1 MKYYAVIDTN
11 VLVSAMLKWDS
22 PPGHIMELVFNDCIV
37 TVLNDE
43 ILNEYVAVLSR
54 NKFHFPQSVIDDVIN
69 DIISKSIFINA
80 NPIDIEL
87 PDEKDRVF
95 YEIVIEK
102 RSDGD
107 AYLVTG
113 NIRRFPKAPFIVTPR
128 EMLDIILG

>member
-1 MKYYAVIDTN
+1 
-11 VLVSAMLKWDS
+11 
-22 PPGHIMELVFNDCIV
+22 MELVFNDCIV
-37 TVLNDE
+37 PVLNDE

-54 NKFHFPQSVIDDVIN
+54 NKFYFPQSVIDDVIN

-113 NIRRFPKAPFIVTPR
+113 NIRHFPKAPFIVTPR
-128 EMLDIILG
+128 EMLNIILG

>member
-22 PPGHIMELVFNDCIV
+22 HPGHIMELVFNNYIV
-37 TVLNDE
+37 PTLNNE

-54 NKFHFPQSVIDDVIN
+54 IKFHFPQSVIDDVIN
-69 DIISKSIFINA
+69 DIISKSIFIDA
-80 NPIDIEL
+80 NPIDIDL
-87 PDEKDRVF
+87 PDEKGRVF

-113 NIRRFPKAPFIVTPR
+113 NIRHFPKAPFIVTPR

>member
-22 PPGHIMELVFNDCIV
+22 HPGHIMELVFNDCIV
-37 TVLNDE
+37 PVLNDE

-113 NIRRFPKAPFIVTPR
+113 NIRHFPKAPFIVTPR